1 MKKYALFAI
10 AMMEYLSPTANPSA
24 FPMFMRS
31 KLFVPGS
38 RPEFFAKALAGPAD
52 AISIDLED
60 AVLEERKA
68 EARATVAAFL
78 DGATRTD
85 GKSIIVRVNDPST
98 VHYQADIAA
107 VALARLDVVN
117 IPKVEDGDTVRE
129 AAALLARLERE
140 RGIDRP
146 IGLLLNIESP
156 RGLRRATEIAAADPR
171 IVGLQVGFGDLFEPL
186 GIDRKD
192 VVAVHQVLLAVRF
205 AAGEAG
211 VDAWDGAYANV
222 ADLPGFQAE
231 AERARRLG
239 FAGKSCIH
247 PSQVATANA
256 AFSPN
261 DLEVGFATRVLAAW
275 ADAEARG
282 LGALTFEGHMI
293 DKPFVVR
300 ARAVLAAAN
309 LSHKPS

>member
-1 MKKYALFAI
+1 
-10 AMMEYLSPTANPSA
+10 
-24 FPMFMRS
+24 MFMRS

-60 AVLEERKA
+60 AVLEERKG
-68 EARATVAAFL
+68 EARAMVAAFL

-85 GKSIIVRVNDPST
+85 DGKPIIVRVNDPST
-98 VHYQADIAA
+98 VYYQADIAA

-117 IPKVEDGDTVRE
+117 VPKVEDGDTVRE

-140 RGIDRP
+140 RGINRP

-156 RGLRRATEIAAADPR
+156 KGLRRATEIAAADPR
-171 IVGLQVGFGDLFEPL
+171 VVGLQVGFGDLFEPL
-186 GIDRKD
+186 GIDRRD
-192 VVAVHQVLLAVRF
+192 VAAVHQVLLAVRF

-222 ADLPGFQAE
+222 GDLPGFQAE

-247 PSQVATANA
+247 PSQVAAANA
-256 AFSPN
+256 AFSPK
-261 DLEVGFATRVLAAW
+261 DLEAGFATRVLAAW